1 MTESNVSDEVEAAAK
16 ALYEDDDLWSAS
28 ERPWP
33 ARDAEIYRRLAAS
46 ALSAAA
52 KVRAIREGD
61 GLDTL
66 LAQRQPSGLPK
77 AYGGCTCSCHRTP
90 GVMHIAPCCRP
101 SDDTSP
107 LITRE
112 WAERMIPLEDGVDVT
127 NAPAMTP
134 ADNLE
139 AGAGDLVEEL
149 ARAARSSRRQAESAI
164 RQGGVTAVLGEA
176 YALGRAADLHD
187 KAAAQLAAVTADN
200 ARLRD
205 AIADLNVTDQELVR
219 IHNMCTGF
227 DGDVKIWAKMLHK
240 LAVFALAARA
250 ALSQEAPK

>member
-1 MTESNVSDEVEAAAK
+1 MSISDE
-16 ALYEDDDLWSAS
+16 
-28 ERPWP
+28 
-33 ARDAEIYRRLAAS
+33 RLAELIGLGCDGIARHEAC
-46 ALSAAA
+46 ALATEVQALRAAA

-134 ADNLE
+134 TDNLE
-139 AGAGDLVEEL
+139 AGAGDLVKPKGAGDGSLE
-149 ARAARSSRRQAESAI
+149 RQYRE
-164 RQGGVTAVLGEA
+164 
-176 YALGRAADLHD
+176 
-187 KAAAQLAAVTADN
+187 AAAQLVAVTAEN
-200 ARLRD
+200 ARLRE
-205 AIADLNVTDQELVR
+205 ALEPFARIAVHYIIDTTTHLYAESEHGRLPMKR
-219 IHNMCTGF
+219 LWF
-227 DGDVKIWAKMLHK
+227 RR
-240 LAVFALAARA
+240 ARA
-250 ALSQEAPK
+250 LLSQEAPK